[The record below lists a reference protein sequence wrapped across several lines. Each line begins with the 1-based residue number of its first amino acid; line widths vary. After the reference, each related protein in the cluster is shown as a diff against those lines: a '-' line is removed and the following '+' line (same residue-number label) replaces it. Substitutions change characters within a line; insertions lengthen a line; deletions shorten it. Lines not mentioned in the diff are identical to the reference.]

1 MPLFD
6 MTTGSLEPVNPT
18 TFADEGVLERRDLQA
33 AIRADI
39 SLLGDDL
46 LVVAEEFG
54 AFRDAQRRI
63 DLLCVDRSAH
73 LVVVELKRTN
83 DGGHMEL
90 QALRYAAMVSALT
103 FEDLVDTFEGFLV
116 REGQDASKARS
127 RLAEWLDDGEDTVL
141 SREVR
146 ILLASADFGRE
157 ITTTALWL
165 NEVYNTDI
173 RCVKITPYRV
183 EGRLLLNVEQI
194 IPLPEAEEYTV
205 GVRRRAVANRTAR
218 ASNQDWTRYIV
229 TTPDGPSA
237 PLFKRRAVL
246 AMVHAVHRAGVQP
259 DLLLAVLAH
268 RKFRAVKGTLEGDEL
283 QESFQTEYPEID
295 LRRWFFDE
303 PLYDEK
309 GDQTWV
315 VSNQWGLNTVPA
327 LEELAA
333 LVPDKGISFEPA

>member
-63 DLLCVDRSAH
+63 DLLCIDRSAH

-127 RLAEWLDDGEDTVL
+127 RLAEWLDDGEDAVL

-173 RCVKITPYRV
+173 RCVKITHTVWRV
-183 EGRLLLNVEQI
+183 
-194 IPLPEAEEYTV
+194 AFCSTS
-205 GVRRRAVANRTAR
+205 NRSSR
-218 ASNQDWTRYIV
+218 SPRQRS
-229 TTPDGPSA
+229 TPSGCGAGPSQTGQ
-237 PLFKRRAVL
+237 LVL
-246 AMVHAVHRAGVQP
+246 PIRTGP
-259 DLLLAVLAH
+259 
-268 RKFRAVKGTLEGDEL
+268 GTSSRHPMSEC
-283 QESFQTEYPEID
+283 
-295 LRRWFFDE
+295 
-303 PLYDEK
+303 
-309 GDQTWV
+309 
-315 VSNQWGLNTVPA
+315 PA
-327 LEELAA
+327 LQAPRRIGHGA
-333 LVPDKGISFEPA
+333 RSASGGRATRPFARRPRSSKVPRREWDA